1 MANTKTYERFTKSP
15 SKTEKT
21 FDYDDAHWPRGR
33 NHESTPN
40 SNHWTVTSKTTYE
53 RYRRP
58 RANIIVSSTAA
69 AAAAGGAADR
79 AVKALRRGQVRDAEE
94 EEQRHQQHGV
104 NADTTRLH
112 GVRPTLNPSL
122 DSNDVSR
129 LLTLG
134 QGRKT
139 CSSKRRG
146 TWRIRPASPLFSGL

>member
-1 MANTKTYERFTKSP
+1 M
-15 SKTEKT
+15 
-21 FDYDDAHWPRGR
+21 FDYDDFHWPRDG
-33 NHESTPN
+33 NHPEKMN
-40 SNHWTVTSKTTYE
+40 HAHWTVTFRTRCT
-53 RYRRP
+53 
-58 RANIIVSSTAA
+58 RASGTVVPVPTSSSAA
-69 AAAAGGAADR
+69 AAVAAAAADR

-146 TWRIRPASPLFSGL
+146 TWRIRPASPLFRGS

>member
-1 MANTKTYERFTKSP
+1 MC
-15 SKTEKT
+15 
-21 FDYDDAHWPRGR
+21 FDLTHALVATIRILC
-33 NHESTPN
+33 
-40 SNHWTVTSKTTYE
+40 TSGTAVVPVPT
-53 RYRRP
+53 
-58 RANIIVSSTAA
+58 SSSAEQQHSSSRAA
-69 AAAAGGAADR
+69 AAAAADR
-79 AVKALRRGQVRDAEE
+79 VVKALRRGQVRDAEE

-146 TWRIRPASPLFSGL
+146 TWRIRPASPLFRGS